1 MDINFFSEDIDYKL
15 KNKTKIRNW
24 IRETIKNENRIPGTI
39 NIIFT
44 SDKYLLNINNQF
56 LSHNYFTDI
65 VTFNYCENETI
76 IGEIFISKETV
87 LNNSKRFFVS
97 FEDEI
102 LRVIIHGVLHLIGYN
117 DHSNEE
123 KKIMREKENEY
134 LDRVKNL
141 L

>member
-44 SDKYLLNINNQF
+44 SDTYLLNINNQF

-117 DHSNEE
+117 DLSTEE

>member
-24 IRETIKNENRIPGTI
+24 IKETIKNENRIPGTI

-44 SDKYLLNINNQF
+44 SDEYLLNINNQF

>member
-15 KNKTKIRNW
+15 KNKTKIRSW

-44 SDKYLLNINNQF
+44 SDEYLLNINNQF

>member
-76 IGEIFISKETV
+76 IGEIFISKESV

-117 DHSNEE
+117 DHSSEE

>member
-117 DHSNEE
+117 DHSSEE

>member
-1 MDINFFSEDIDYKL
+1 MDINFFSEDIDYKI
-15 KNKTKIRNW
+15 KDKTKIRNW
-24 IRETIKNENRIPGTI
+24 IRETIKNENKIPGTI

-44 SDKYLLNINNQF
+44 SDDYLLNINNQF

-76 IGEIFISKETV
+76 ISEIFISKETV

-117 DHSNEE
+117 DHSNKE

-134 LDRVKNL
+134 LDRIKNL

>member
-24 IRETIKNENRIPGTI
+24 IRETINSENKIPGTI

-44 SDKYLLNINNQF
+44 SDDYLLNINNQF

>member
-44 SDKYLLNINNQF
+44 SDEYLLNINNQF

>member
-1 MDINFFSEDIDYKL
+1 MDINFFSEDIDFKL

-44 SDKYLLNINNQF
+44 SDEYLLNINNQF

-123 KKIMREKENEY
+123 KKIMREKENDY